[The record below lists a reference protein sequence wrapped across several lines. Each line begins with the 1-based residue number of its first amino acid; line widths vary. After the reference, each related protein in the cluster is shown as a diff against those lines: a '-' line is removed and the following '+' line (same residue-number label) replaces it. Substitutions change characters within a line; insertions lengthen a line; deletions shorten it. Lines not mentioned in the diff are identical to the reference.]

1 MYGNLIWGSDKRI
14 FYKSTKDME
23 DKDGTR
29 YDLDEWCRQKAL
41 TDFPL
46 YKTNMRCE
54 PPNKDVREV
63 ESNQLF
69 DPLRRKIPTVRNM
82 MILASSGIPTVS
94 DVTVQRDVEDYGKT
108 DHKPD
113 VIEEKDDGDGTVPI
127 RSQLF
132 PALWW
137 SQDPYYKDDVYTT
150 NVQWKHRISKT
161 KHDEVLFEPG
171 EPWALVDDIFRIMT
185 QDTISLYDSN
195 KFARDNIEV
204 IQNQY
209 DTIKKD
215 MRNWGFFSS
224 DS

>member
-1 MYGNLIWGSDKRI
+1 
-14 FYKSTKDME
+14 
-23 DKDGTR
+23 
-29 YDLDEWCRQKAL
+29 
-41 TDFPL
+41 
-46 YKTNMRCE
+46 
-54 PPNKDVREV
+54 
-63 ESNQLF
+63 
-69 DPLRRKIPTVRNM
+69 M
-82 MILASSGIPTVS
+82 MILASNGIPTVS